1 MTWLTWRQ
9 FRAQA
14 ITGAAVLAVLAIALG
29 ITGPHLAHLY
39 ASSGLATCQA
49 HGNCGPLVTA
59 FTAQVKASTI
69 DELLF
74 ILCIGLLLAAPAL
87 IGVFWGAPLVA
98 REIEAGTFRLAWSQS
113 VTRARWLA
121 VKLGLVGLASM
132 ATAGLLSLMVTWWA
146 GPIDR
151 AAGLPAGRDGTPGFN
166 RFAPLLFDSRGIAPI
181 GYALFAF
188 VLGVTVGVLIRRTVP
203 AMAVTL
209 AIFVG
214 VVWFAFPTWAR
225 PHLLPPAQVTVPLSN
240 ASTVGFELVGDGRLL
255 VQTSP
260 PDLPGTWVLSTQ
272 LTTPDGRPAS
282 TVPATEACT
291 SPSPG
296 QTCPAYVASLHL
308 RQTVSYQPASRYWP
322 LQWYETGIYLAL
334 TLALAGLCL
343 WWIRPGHF
351 AGLNIRHRTSQP
363 TPALQ
368 SSP

>member
-121 VKLGLVGLASM
+121 VTLGLVGLASM

-151 AAGLPAGRDGTPGFN
+151 AAGLPAGRAGTPGFN

-181 GYALFAF
+181 GVALFARA
-188 VLGVTVGVLIRRTVP
+188 RRHGRGAHP
-203 AMAVTL
+203 PDRAAMAVTL
-209 AIFVG
+209 AIFAAVQIAMPLL
-214 VVWFAFPTWAR
+214 VR
-225 PHLLPPAQVTVPLSN
+225 PHLLPPVRASSAFNPATLVSLTSGASGGQLKVTGAVN
-240 ASTVGFELVGDGRLL
+240 
-255 VQTSP
+255 
-260 PDLPGTWVLSTQ
+260 LPGAWVLDNQTV
-272 LTTPDGRPAS
+272 TPAGHDSR
-282 TVPATEACT
+282 V
-291 SPSPG
+291 PSPG
-296 QTCPAYVASLHL
+296 GVREKRRRSAECQA
-308 RQTVSYQPASRYWP
+308 
-322 LQWYETGIYLAL
+322 AL
-334 TLALAGLCL
+334 GSWGCGN
-343 WWIRPGHF
+343 W
-351 AGLNIRHRTSQP
+351 
-363 TPALQ
+363 
-368 SSP
+368 